1 VQEAASGPIFV
12 VGCPRS
18 GTTLVQAILNAHPD
32 ISIAPETHFARRY
45 LAGAPMDPD
54 RVVTEFV
61 ASAEFRDTGLDPDEF
76 RAIAARTRGGVADI
90 LLALLRA
97 YGARRGAKVIGEKT
111 PNHLLHM
118 RLLEQSLP
126 GARFV
131 HVMRDPRAVALSMR
145 SVPWSKGSVDRD
157 AETWRRYMVAARE
170 RPPRRPGTLHEVRF
184 ERLLLEPEPT
194 VRALIAFLG
203 LAYRPEL
210 LDAEYRRSGAG
221 DVGREPW
228 KAAAEGPFEPGQ
240 VDRWKRTL
248 SAPQIRA
255 VEAVTYTEMRR
266 LGYPPV
272 TPAWRLLPLATFVA
286 LRRAW
291 RLRGSRRRSNAART

>member
-32 ISIAPETHFARRY
+32 VAIAPETHFAKRY
-45 LAGAPMDPD
+45 LAGPSMEPD
-54 RVVTEFV
+54 RIVADLV
-61 ASAEFRDTGLDPDEF
+61 ASVEFRDTGLDPDEF
-76 RAIAARTRGGVADI
+76 RSTAARTQGGAAAI
-90 LLALLRA
+90 LLALLQA
-97 YGARRGAKVIGEKT
+97 YGARRGATVVGEKT

-118 RLLEQSLP
+118 RLLEQGLP

-131 HVMRDPRAVALSMR
+131 HVVRDPRAVALSMR
-145 SVPWSKGSVDRD
+145 AAPWSKGSVERD

-170 RPPRRPGTLHEVRF
+170 RPPHRPGTLHEIRF

-194 VRALIAFLG
+194 VRALTAFLG
-203 LAYRPEL
+203 LGYRPEML
-210 LDAEYRRSGAG
+210 EPERRRSGAG

-228 KAAAEGPFEPGQ
+228 KAAAERPLEPGQ
-240 VDRWKRTL
+240 VDRWTRSLTP
-248 SAPQIRA
+248 SEIRG

-266 LGYPPV
+266 LGYRPI
-272 TPAWRLLPLATFVA
+272 TPAWRLLPLATYVA

-291 RLRGSRRRSNAART
+291 RLRRSRHRSHASGT